1 MKRTIGIA
9 VLTGA
14 ALISSVGLA
23 GGTAVK
29 LPHKLTSPSGNFFT
43 LYAFD
48 QPTASQ
54 PVASALMQVCA
65 SSHTPEPNTYV
76 DPALFTLKLS
86 NGKTVKLAKGAAHS
100 PPLLLEHLNRLQ
112 CSTKGWISFDV
123 PKGVKASVLEYD
135 FSGTISWAVG

>member
-1 MKRTIGIA
+1 MKRTVRIA
-9 VLTGA
+9 VLTA
-14 ALISSVGLA
+14 TALTSSVGLA
-23 GGTAVK
+23 GGAAVK
-29 LPHKLTSPSGNFFT
+29 LPHKLTSPTGNFFT

-65 SSHTPEPNTYV
+65 SSHTPEPNTYI
-76 DPALFTLKLS
+76 DPELFTLKLS

-100 PPLLLEHLNRLQ
+100 PPLQLQHLNRLQ

-123 PKGVKASVLEYD
+123 PKGATAATLEYD
-135 FSGTISWAVG
+135 FNGTISWAVG